1 MRLYAPLVVA
11 AALATSLQA
20 HAATTWTAYI
30 YNSAITTTAAQ
41 GFKRICESIEKE
53 TDGELKIQMHLGGS
67 LPIKTTDITQAVG
80 ERIVDFGADGFFL
93 GAVTIGGVL
102 RLPMLIDTI
111 EQMQTAEEIMQPYL
125 ERGFKQKGAIVLGHY
140 TYPAQV
146 LWANQPLTS
155 LADISGKKI
164 RVTSPEQSEFIK
176 RMGGIG
182 VTIGAPEVPSSLERG
197 VVDGVITASAGG
209 GRIWSDLLTHNY
221 RLGLNFFNSMILV
234 NDEAWSELDP
244 AVQEKVREIVQ
255 REMPKITA
263 QMFAEEEEITEQL
276 AAKGMVVTRP
286 TAEEIAAAREKVAS
300 FWDEWASSHGSE
312 HQEALAKVRAAIG
325 R

>member
-1 MRLYAPLVVA
+1 MRLRALAAVA
-11 AALATSLQA
+11 ALIALPGPAAAATS
-20 HAATTWTAYI
+20 WKAYT
-30 YNSAITTTAAQ
+30 YNAAITTTAAQ
-41 GFKRICESIEKE
+41 GFKRICDSIEKE
-53 TDGELKIQMHLGGS
+53 TNGELKIQMHLGGS

-80 ERIVDFGADGFFL
+80 DRVVDFGADGFFL

-111 EQMQTAEEIMQPYL
+111 EEMQKAEAIMQPYL
-125 ERGFKQKGAIVLGHY
+125 ERAFKKKGAVVLGQY

-146 LWANQPLTS
+146 LWGNKPLTS
-155 LADISGKKI
+155 LADIAGKKI

-176 RMGGIG
+176 RMGGVG

-221 RLGLNFFNSMILV
+221 RLGLNFFNSLIIV
-234 NDEAWSELDP
+234 NEDAWSELKP
-244 AVQEKVREIVQ
+244 AVREKVQEIVR
-255 REMPKITA
+255 RETPAITR
-263 QMFAEEEEITEQL
+263 QMFAEEDEITAQL
-276 AAKGMVVTRP
+276 RAKGLVITMAKPEDV
-286 TAEEIAAAREKVAS
+286 ALAKQQVAS
-300 FWDEWASSHGSE
+300 FWDEWAKAHGPE
-312 HQEALAKVRAAIG
+312 HVEALGKVRAAIG